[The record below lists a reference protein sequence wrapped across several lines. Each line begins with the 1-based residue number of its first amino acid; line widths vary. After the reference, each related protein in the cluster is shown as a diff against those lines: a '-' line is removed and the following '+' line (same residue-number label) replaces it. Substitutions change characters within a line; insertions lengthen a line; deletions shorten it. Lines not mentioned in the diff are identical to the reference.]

1 MRRGEIRRVR
11 NWNYVGH
18 EATGGRP
25 CLIISPSWFNSNG
38 NAIIAPLTTPGPNHE
53 HWWEIHIRSTDS
65 TCLAPDIRTVPATAL
80 GPSVLGNA
88 TQYELEGVAFALHR
102 LIGGAE
108 DTPDPNRNR
117 NRGEVWTADLSAV
130 QPNSNPAI
138 AELLIL
144 HYNPGNLMAMTAF
157 VTERPR
163 RRSPLV
169 FPLRSSTGLTGKS
182 ALLAQVRAISAHP
195 RLVDL
200 VGTVSQRDMKTISD
214 RVMTFMES

>member
-1 MRRGEIRRVR
+1 MRRGEVRRVR
-11 NWNYVGH
+11 SWNYVGH
-18 EATGGRP
+18 EATGNRP
-25 CLIISPSWFNSNG
+25 CLIISPDWYNSNG

-65 TCLAPDIRTVPATAL
+65 TCLVPDIRTAPATAL
-80 GPSVLGNA
+80 GPAVLGNA
-88 TQYELEGVAFALHR
+88 TQYELEDVMFALYR

-108 DTPDPNRNR
+108 DTPDPNC

-130 QPNSNPAI
+130 QPDTDPAA

-163 RRSPLV
+163 RGSPLV

-195 RLVDL
+195 RLVGL
-200 VGTVSQRDMKTISD
+200 VGTVPQSDMETISD
-214 RVMTFMES
+214 RFMTFMES

>member
-1 MRRGEIRRVR
+1 M
-11 NWNYVGH
+11 
-18 EATGGRP
+18 
-25 CLIISPSWFNSNG
+25 
-38 NAIIAPLTTPGPNHE
+38 
-53 HWWEIHIRSTDS
+53 
-65 TCLAPDIRTVPATAL
+65 PDIRTVPETAL

-88 TQYELEGVAFALHR
+88 TQYELEDVTFALYR

-108 DTPDPNRNR
+108 DTPDPNC

-163 RRSPLV
+163 RRSPIV
-169 FPLRSSTGLTGKS
+169 FPIRSSTGLTGKS
-182 ALLAQVRAISAHP
+182 ALLAQVRAISAEP

-200 VGTVSQRDMKTISD
+200 VGTVPQSDMETVSGRFIALIKS
-214 RVMTFMES
+214 

>member
-1 MRRGEIRRVR
+1 MRRGEIRRVHS
-11 NWNYVGH
+11 WNYLGP
-18 EATGGRP
+18 EATGNRP
-25 CLIISPSWFNSNG
+25 CLIISPDWFNSNG

-53 HWWEIHIRSTDS
+53 HWWEIHISSTDS
-65 TCLAPDIRTVPATAL
+65 TCLVPDIRTVPETAL

-88 TQYELEGVAFALHR
+88 TQYELEDVTFALYR
-102 LIGGAE
+102 LIAGAE
-108 DTPDPNRNR
+108 DTSAPNC

-163 RRSPLV
+163 RRSPIV
-169 FPLRSSTGLTGKS
+169 FPLARSSGIMGRS
-182 ALLAQVRAISAHP
+182 ALLAQVRPVSAYP

-200 VGTVSQRDMKTISD
+200 VGTVPQSDMETISG
-214 RVMTFMES
+214 RFMALIES

>member
-1 MRRGEIRRVR
+1 MRRGEIRRVHS
-11 NWNYVGH
+11 WNYLGH
-18 EATGGRP
+18 EATGNRP
-25 CLIISPSWFNSNG
+25 CLIISPDWFNSNG

-53 HWWEIHIRSTDS
+53 HWWEIHINSTDS
-65 TCLAPDIRTVPATAL
+65 TCLVPDIRTVPETAL

-88 TQYELEGVAFALHR
+88 TQYELEDVTFALYR

-108 DTPDPNRNR
+108 DTPDPNC

-144 HYNPGNLMAMTAF
+144 HYNPANLMAMTAF

-163 RRSPLV
+163 RWSPLV
-169 FPLRSSTGLTGKS
+169 FPLARSPGIMGRS

-200 VGTVSQRDMKTISD
+200 VGTMPQSDMETIAD
-214 RVMTFMES
+214 QFMAFIES

>member
-11 NWNYVGH
+11 SWNYVGH
-18 EATGGRP
+18 EATGNRP
-25 CLIISPSWFNSNG
+25 CLIISPDWFNSTG

-65 TCLAPDIRTVPATAL
+65 TCLAPDIRTAPATAL
-80 GPSVLGNA
+80 APSVLGNA
-88 TQYELEGVAFALHR
+88 TQYELEDVTFALYR
-102 LIGGAE
+102 LTGGTE
-108 DTPDPNRNR
+108 DTPDPNC
-117 NRGEVWTADLSAV
+117 NRGEVWTADLSAM

-144 HYNPGNLMAMTAF
+144 HYKPSPTSWRWTAF

-169 FPLRSSTGLTGKS
+169 FPIRSSTGLTGKS

-200 VGTVSQRDMKTISD
+200 VGTMPQSDMETISD
-214 RVMTFMES
+214 RFMTFMES